1 MHHKQEH
8 KFTENET
15 KKGITSILIYFEMEA
30 ALNCNSNFFTA
41 LQCDRGAELLR
52 GLPPAKAR
60 DFWTGA
66 VELPAVTA
74 GAMVGGDGNG
84 AEPEDEDLPSRRA
97 DEHLIIT
104 LDGPPTSGVAVPAS
118 WTVS

>member
-1 MHHKQEH
+1 
-8 KFTENET
+8 
-15 KKGITSILIYFEMEA
+15 
-30 ALNCNSNFFTA
+30 
-41 LQCDRGAELLR
+41 
-52 GLPPAKAR
+52 
-60 DFWTGA
+60 
-66 VELPAVTA
+66 
-74 GAMVGGDGNG
+74 MVGGDGNG